1 MRRFVSVVLAA
12 IVIAISLPVR
22 REVVGLS
29 MAPDLMPGDRVTTG
43 VMPWR
48 DRWRTPAIDE
58 RWIAV
63 LPDGTEAIKRIAAC
77 GPATLRIVDGDLEL
91 DGRIAL
97 PPPAVFVERATVVRE
112 EAIAAGRDDSQIA
125 LDGESILDDAA
136 FAETERRV
144 LLPVADVGAYV
155 VVRVGRDAAAPP
167 AAEISIGV
175 GDRMVRWRPSGPG
188 EFAFLAGRLDRHL
201 VAVAWRLDGKPRE
214 AGPGR
219 GSRPLRLP
227 TDPPSAW
234 SVVEA
239 WPDVLANG
247 APRLTVV
254 VGGRGDAP
262 GGGGVAVERTM
273 LWRDVL
279 YRPAA
284 DGTNEWTLASGE
296 VFLLGDFPSGS
307 IDSRQFGP
315 VSRTAVRH
323 RVTAAGRVKI
333 AHFPRGGRARISAGT
348 STSAPVVGTSILAA
362 QRMPLTIIRR
372 NDSISKFL

>member
-12 IVIAISLPVR
+12 VLFAISLPVR

-29 MAPDLMPGDRVTTG
+29 MAPDLMPGDLVTTG

-48 DRWRTPAIDE
+48 DRWRPPAIHE

-63 LPDGTEAIKRIAAC
+63 LPDGTEAIKRIAAS
-77 GPATLRIVDGDLEL
+77 GPATLRIVEGDLEL
-91 DGRIAL
+91 DGQVMP

-112 EAIAAGRDDSQIA
+112 EAIAAGRDDWQIA
-125 LDGESILDDAA
+125 SDGESILDDAT

-144 LLPVADVGAYV
+144 LLPVADVGVCV
-155 VVRVGRDAAAPP
+155 VVRVGHAAPAPP
-167 AAEISIGV
+167 AAEITIGV

-188 EFAFLAGRLDRHL
+188 VFAFLAGRVDRHL
-201 VAVAWRLDGKPRE
+201 VAVAWRLDGRATE

-227 TDPPSAW
+227 SNPPSAW

-239 WPDVLANG
+239 WPDVLSSG
-247 APRLTVV
+247 TPRLTVV
-254 VGGRGDAP
+254 VGDASAARS
-262 GGGGVAVERTM
+262 VTVERVF

-284 DGTNEWTLASGE
+284 DGKAEWKLGSGE

-307 IDSRQFGP
+307 VDSRQFGP
-315 VSRTAVRH
+315 VSYRSLRH
-323 RVTAAGRVKI
+323 RVNAAGRVKI

-348 STSAPVVGTSILAA
+348 STSAPAVGTSILAA